1 MDETTPAADRP
12 TLTTAERQAI
22 LAEYDSYP
30 RGDPRRGALLRQ
42 HGLYTSQLAKWRQ
55 RQARGAT
62 SLDNQRPGPAPQ
74 PANPL
79 AAEVTQL
86 RRENARLQRQLA
98 QATAI
103 IDVQKK
109 VATLLGLASAAA
121 TDDES

>member
-1 MDETTPAADRP
+1 MDETTPSADRP

-30 RGDPRRGALLRQ
+30 RSDPRRGALLRQ

-55 RQARGAT
+55 RLVCGAT

-79 AAEVTQL
+79 VDENARL
-86 RRENARLQRQLA
+86 RRENARLQRQLT

-103 IDVQKK
+103 IDIQKK
-109 VATLLGLASAAA
+109 MATLLGLASAGA

>member
-1 MDETTPAADRP
+1 MDETTQPADRP

-22 LAEYDSYP
+22 LTEYDSYP

-55 RQARGAT
+55 RLARGAT
-62 SLDNQRPGPAPQ
+62 NLDNQRPGPLPQ

-79 AAEVTQL
+79 AAEVAQL

>member
-1 MDETTPAADRP
+1 MDETTHPTDRP

-55 RQARGAT
+55 RLNRGAT
-62 SLDNQRPGPAPQ
+62 TLDNQRPGPVPQ
-74 PANPL
+74 PVNPL
-79 AAEVTQL
+79 ADENARL
-86 RRENARLQRQLA
+86 RRENARLQAKLA
-98 QATAI
+98 QATTI

-109 VATLLGLASAAA
+109 MATLLGLASAAP

>member
-1 MDETTPAADRP
+1 MDETTQPADRP

-55 RQARGAT
+55 RLSRGAT

-79 AAEVTQL
+79 ADENARL
-86 RRENARLQRQLA
+86 RRHPKGPRARLQRQLA

-103 IDVQKK
+103 LDIQKNQPCRRRHSS
-109 VATLLGLASAAA
+109 G
-121 TDDES
+121 

>member
-1 MDETTPAADRP
+1 MDETTQPADRP
-12 TLTTAERQAI
+12 ILTTAERQTI

-55 RQARGAT
+55 RLARGAT

-74 PANPL
+74 LANPL
-79 AAEVTQL
+79 VDENARL

-98 QATAI
+98 QASAI
-103 IDVQKK
+103 IDIQKK
-109 VATLLGLASAAA
+109 MSTLLGLASAAA

>member
-1 MDETTPAADRP
+1 MDETTPSADRP

-30 RGDPRRGALLRQ
+30 RSDPRRGALLRQ

-55 RQARGAT
+55 RLVRGAT

-74 PANPL
+74 PTNPL
-79 AAEVTQL
+79 VDENARL
-86 RRENARLQRQLA
+86 RRENARLQRQLT

-103 IDVQKK
+103 IDIQKK
-109 VATLLGLASAAA
+109 MATLLGLASAGA

>member
-1 MDETTPAADRP
+1 MHETTHPTDRP

-22 LAEYDSYP
+22 LAEYDAYP

-55 RQARGAT
+55 RVNRGAT
-62 SLDNQRPGPAPQ
+62 SLDNPPPGPAPQ
-74 PANPL
+74 PAHPL
-79 AAEVTQL
+79 VDENARL

-103 IDVQKK
+103 IDIQKK
-109 VATLLGLASAAA
+109 VATLLGLASAAP
-121 TDDES
+121 TDGES

>member
-1 MDETTPAADRP
+1 MDETTHPIDRP
-12 TLTTAERQAI
+12 PLTAAERHAI

-30 RGDPRRGALLRQ
+30 RSDPRRGALLRQ
-42 HGLYTSQLAKWRQ
+42 HGLYSSQLAKWCQ
-55 RQARGAT
+55 RLSRGTT

-74 PANPL
+74 PVNPL
-79 AAEVTQL
+79 AAAVAQL

-103 IDVQKK
+103 LDVQKK
-109 VATLLGLASAAA
+109 VATLRGLGSAGA

>member
-1 MDETTPAADRP
+1 MDETTQPADRP

-22 LAEYDSYP
+22 LAEYDAYP

-55 RQARGAT
+55 RLSRGAT

-79 AAEVTQL
+79 ADENARL

-103 IDVQKK
+103 VDVQKK
-109 VATLLGLASAAA
+109 IATLLGLASAAA